1 VRYQQKKRLLASVAQ
16 SRALMWRQRNSL
28 GVGSCLALS
37 DFAVLGAW
45 TCSTELWLEQ
55 SVLQVCFFFPLS
67 EHNVSKPSP
76 EASNR
81 AAALPLLC
89 LPDSIIQ
96 CRMG

>member
-1 VRYQQKKRLLASVAQ
+1 MRYQQKKRLLASVAQ

-55 SVLQVCFFFPLS
+55 SVLQVCFFFLS
-67 EHNVSKPSP
+67 LSTMCLNPAP
-76 EASNR
+76 R
-81 AAALPLLC
+81 PQTGQLLC
-89 LPDSIIQ
+89 LYCASRIP
-96 CRMG
+96 